1 MTTKIEIK
9 NRFTGS
15 ILFDFECDG
24 NTILKTVLEA
34 LRQKKC
40 LISADLRSADLR
52 FADLSLA
59 DLRYADLSLADL
71 RFADLRYAKLSSA
84 KLLSADLR
92 FADLRYAD
100 LISADLILANF
111 ILADLS
117 LAKLSTAD
125 LCSAKLSSANL
136 GFAYFRENEKSAK
149 AAIFTGLY
157 RYLVIPY
164 ITETGEKRIKMGCY
178 NRSLQEW
185 ETDFWN
191 NPDDFPNDGSE
202 ASKLR
207 LMAFN
212 TAKEWFKIVSNE

>member
-40 LISADLRSADLR
+40 LISADLR
-52 FADLSLA
+52 
-59 DLRYADLSLADL
+59 
-71 RFADLRYAKLSSA
+71 
-84 KLLSADLR
+84 SADLR